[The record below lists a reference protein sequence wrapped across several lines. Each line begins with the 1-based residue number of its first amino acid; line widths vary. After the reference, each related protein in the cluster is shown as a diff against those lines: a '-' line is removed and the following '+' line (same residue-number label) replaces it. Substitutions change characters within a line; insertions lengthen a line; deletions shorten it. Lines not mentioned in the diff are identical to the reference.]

1 MGATGSKYN
10 KISSSIQS
18 PLLYLL
24 RFLNSFTLAAV
35 IYKW

>member
-24 RFLNSFTLAAV
+24 RFFKL
-35 IYKW
+35 IYASCGNI